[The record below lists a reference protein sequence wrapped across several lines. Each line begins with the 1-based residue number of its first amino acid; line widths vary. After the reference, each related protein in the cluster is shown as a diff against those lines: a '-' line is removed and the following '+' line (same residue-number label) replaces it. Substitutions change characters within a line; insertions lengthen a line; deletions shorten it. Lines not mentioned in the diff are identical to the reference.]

1 MKIYGIRCREVMA
14 CAGSWA
20 VVAEA
25 EVETDNA
32 NRDTV
37 YVTVQEY
44 DGLEFVVGE
53 QSLYAFLA
61 ANGPAPEKAFLEE
74 YRTLKDAKASAYADV
89 FAKLRKVMKMM
100 GVVE

>member
-20 VVAEA
+20 VIAEA
-25 EVETDNA
+25 EVETDSP

-44 DGLEFVVGE
+44 DGTEYVVGE

-74 YRTLKDAKASAYADV
+74 YRTLKDAKASAYAGV
-89 FAKLRKVMKMM
+89 FMKLRRAMKML
-100 GVVE
+100 GRCE

>member
-25 EVETDNA
+25 EVETDTPK
-32 NRDTV
+32 RGTV
-37 YVTVQEY
+37 YVTIQEY
-44 DGLEFVVGE
+44 DGTEYVVGE

-61 ANGPAPEKAFLEE
+61 ANGPAPEKGFLEE
-74 YRTLKDAKASAYADV
+74 YRTLKDAKTSAYADV
-89 FAKLRKVMKMM
+89 FVKLRRAMKML
-100 GVVE
+100 GRCE

>member
-1 MKIYGIRCREVMA
+1 MKIYGIRCKEVMS
-14 CAGSWA
+14 CAGAWA

-25 EVETDNA
+25 EVESDNA

-44 DGLEFVVGE
+44 DGVNFTVGNE
-53 QSLYAFLA
+53 SLYAFLA
-61 ANGPAPEKAFLEE
+61 GDGKAPESEFAECYE
-74 YRTLKDAKASAYADV
+74 TVKDAKESKYWKV
-89 FAKLRKVMKMM
+89 FEKLRKVMKMT